1 MNFFHPHD
9 MILKAQKAKYKILAF
24 PAIVIIICFIFSTQ
38 GVSNNVIKYISAI
51 ALLFW
56 LFILV
61 MFRYK
66 RFYPT
71 HDISEIVA
79 PINGKIISKKCIP
92 NGCILTIQKN
102 FFSSS
107 EIVTCSDNDIPNK
120 IQIEKQQVSWEIHGN
135 FINIFI
141 DDSIKYQSVLI
152 GLAVGYAVCEVFI
165 PMKFKIQLEE
175 NEYVSA
181 GESIIAKLE
190 NLTVNEQEIYE

>member
-1 MNFFHPHD
+1 M
-9 MILKAQKAKYKILAF
+9 
-24 PAIVIIICFIFSTQ
+24 
-38 GVSNNVIKYISAI
+38 YIDN
-51 ALLFW
+51 
-56 LFILV
+56 
-61 MFRYK
+61 
-66 RFYPT
+66 P
-71 HDISEIVA
+71 
-79 PINGKIISKKCIP
+79 
-92 NGCILTIQKN
+92 KN